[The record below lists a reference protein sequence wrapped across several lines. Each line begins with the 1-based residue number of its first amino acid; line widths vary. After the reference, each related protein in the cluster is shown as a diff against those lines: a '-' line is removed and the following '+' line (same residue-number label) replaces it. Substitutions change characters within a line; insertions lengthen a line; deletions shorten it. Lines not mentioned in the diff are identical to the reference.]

1 MEEENTL
8 LSRGSSEDTELKRLI
23 ADNQDLET
31 YQSSTTLC
39 DLPEGKKY
47 HLFVSCS
54 SNDNRSIEPILET
67 LKDCYNIKC
76 VQPEHFIAG
85 KPVLQ
90 NINDLIVE
98 SMKILIVITPNYL
111 ESNFCN
117 YEKCLAFFIH
127 AGERRHCLI
136 PLLLKPCND
145 LPVEFKQLTYIDAET
160 EQDIPA
166 RIVDALKNNDT
177 PNCLVPKTI
186 PEYVWRMLGEDI
198 DKPSRDQNGHPL
210 FFINAVKLTEK
221 MFGNQWQF
229 KSLTK
234 TEEENMEKSDIKM
247 GEFYETLIDD
257 LNSQRLMKHFGA
269 LIGRPQLGLKLLLS
283 VIVGIFSIV
292 NLYCIDVLISGV
304 YKDPWSL
311 YLVLA
316 VLSVGFMVSAVI
328 LGTKIMLMVSMAD
341 DLIESKIVDQRK
353 SLYTWSTLPMSI
365 SKRHNTYLR
374 KKCLCELI
382 EDTLLVTWNN
392 NNLPIET

>member
-1 MEEENTL
+1 
-8 LSRGSSEDTELKRLI
+8 
-23 ADNQDLET
+23 
-31 YQSSTTLC
+31 
-39 DLPEGKKY
+39 
-47 HLFVSCS
+47 
-54 SNDNRSIEPILET
+54 
-67 LKDCYNIKC
+67 
-76 VQPEHFIAG
+76 
-85 KPVLQ
+85 
-90 NINDLIVE
+90 
-98 SMKILIVITPNYL
+98 MKILIVITPNYL

-316 VLSVGFMVSAVI
+316 VLSVGFMVLAVI
-328 LGTKIMLMVSMAD
+328 FGTKIMLMVFVRQVHICIWKHMKSYYKVGKFLIFYHEQNTKEPSLELIRYDTEPCKKHLVIFLSNKSKERSQEELESMAD